1 MDSQKKHKPDI
12 NFQRADS
19 RTKRSG
25 LFHRYF
31 YVTTIIIFISLAILG
46 SALLIFVAINWAT
59 EKTTLLSQNAKNV
72 AQTSSKLVE
81 KGYME
86 NNDSYSAM
94 LISSTIAQ
102 LSSAIDADIY
112 ICNDQGKII
121 YCKEIWQPDLL
132 MYTGECIIHGKYTIP
147 QVVFERAKSGG
158 FSGTGNLGGVYST
171 SHFISVEPIVASG
184 KTVGL
189 VIAAQ
194 ETTSLKEPVL
204 AILKMFL
211 FSALLALA
219 ISFVATYVLTYQMTK
234 PLREMS
240 AAAKQYSNG
249 DFSHRISVPHQK
261 KLLGSDEDEVE
272 ELVTAFNAM
281 ANALSAIETSRRNF
295 VANVSHELKTPMTT
309 IGGFIDGILD
319 GTIDQSKSQY
329 YLRIVSDEV
338 KRLSRLV
345 TGMLNM
351 SKIEAGQL
359 DLKPK
364 KFDISAMIFKT
375 LLGFERVIEEKSI
388 EIRGL
393 DRIESM
399 NIYADEDMINQVI
412 YNLIDNAVKFTE
424 KGGYIEVM
432 LKADSEKAIVSIK
445 NSGKGIAKEEVG
457 IVFERFYKT
466 DKSRSY
472 DVKGA
477 GLGLYI
483 VKTIIDMHGGQI
495 SVQSEENE
503 YTQFVFWLPIK

>member
-1 MDSQKKHKPDI
+1 M
-12 NFQRADS
+12 
-19 RTKRSG
+19 
-25 LFHRYF
+25 
-31 YVTTIIIFISLAILG
+31 
-46 SALLIFVAINWAT
+46 
-59 EKTTLLSQNAKNV
+59 
-72 AQTSSKLVE
+72 
-81 KGYME
+81 
-86 NNDSYSAM
+86 
-94 LISSTIAQ
+94 
-102 LSSAIDADIY
+102 
-112 ICNDQGKII
+112 
-121 YCKEIWQPDLL
+121 
-132 MYTGECIIHGKYTIP
+132 
-147 QVVFERAKSGG
+147 
-158 FSGTGNLGGVYST
+158 
-171 SHFISVEPIVASG
+171 
-184 KTVGL
+184 GL

-194 ETTSLKEPVL
+194 ETTSLKKPVL

-219 ISFVATYVLTYQMTK
+219 IAFVATYVLTYQMTK

-393 DRIESM
+393 DRIEGM

-432 LKADSEKAIVSIK
+432 LKVDSEKAIVSIK

-457 IVFERFYKT
+457 KVFERFYKT
-466 DKSRSY
+466 DRSRSY